1 MTMPGIGLR
10 SLNANAL
17 IYRPTHRDDSKAIF
31 AMSSKNILIMR
42 HTEKP
47 DVSDAPIHIAASPHG
62 APCEVIA
69 VEDGLVVWAGP
80 IEDLYEAGNFDALFC
95 HDDDQDWLT
104 DQLRGDGGAT
114 MADP

>member
-1 MTMPGIGLR
+1 MPGIGLR

-31 AMSSKNILIMR
+31 AMSSKNILIMH

-62 APCEVIA
+62 TPCEVIA
-69 VEDGLVVWAGP
+69 VEDGLVVWGGQSKTYMRPATSTPCSVTTMTRIGS
-80 IEDLYEAGNFDALFC
+80 
-95 HDDDQDWLT
+95 LT
-104 DQLRGDGGAT
+104 S
-114 MADP
+114 